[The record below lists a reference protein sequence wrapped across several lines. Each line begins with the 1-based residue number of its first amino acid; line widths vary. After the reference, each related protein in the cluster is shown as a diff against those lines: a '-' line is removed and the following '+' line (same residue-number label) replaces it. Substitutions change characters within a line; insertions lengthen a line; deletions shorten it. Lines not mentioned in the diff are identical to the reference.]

1 MRGRS
6 CFPRSGHWNLLQFL
20 ICSAADANTNWDAY
34 SSTSHGKYTIYMCY
48 PMVAVVIA
56 ATFNSQGFNTA
67 SRTILIKHRTSFPN
81 SRLSD
86 PRTKT
91 VDVVGVGV
99 GMGMGM
105 SIGFQVACLLR
116 TYYQGWSGALQ
127 SSDLP

>member
-1 MRGRS
+1 
-6 CFPRSGHWNLLQFL
+6 
-20 ICSAADANTNWDAY
+20 
-34 SSTSHGKYTIYMCY
+34 
-48 PMVAVVIA
+48 MVAVVIA

-67 SRTILIKHRTSFPN
+67 SQTILIKHRTSFPN

-105 SIGFQVACLLR
+105 GMSIGSLVSLIANEMAVVNVWVGELL
-116 TYYQGWSGALQ
+116 TEW
-127 SSDLP
+127 LPWMQL